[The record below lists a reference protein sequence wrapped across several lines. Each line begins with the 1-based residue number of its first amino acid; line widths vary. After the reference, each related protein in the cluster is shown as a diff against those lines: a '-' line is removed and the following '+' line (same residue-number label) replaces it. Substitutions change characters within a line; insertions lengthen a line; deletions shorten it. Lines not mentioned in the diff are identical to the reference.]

1 MGLSAKLNLAFVTV
15 ILAIVVSQA
24 GYLLAVDFF
33 ASRNDANKL
42 ITPVLEAIN
51 RELTASPGTLDTCK
65 QVAAA
70 IAADPAIGEAIS
82 KKDRQEL
89 ERLVKSIVNR
99 IGFAGYISILEG
111 NGLVSFSSDSPS
123 KFGYQINELNR
134 PAYSAAINGQF
145 VPGFGTMGV
154 TDTPCLFFMAPVKK
168 GNSILGVVS
177 ANWPIG
183 AEAALGLQKKLEL
196 SKDKLR
202 GFDLVI
208 IDLHRPNNGILGKT
222 PGLSS
227 VSSTYINSLSQ
238 NGRGAFKPEI
248 EADGRL
254 WKASIYN
261 TPGTD
266 PRSIQPVVGI
276 IASAPLTNNVPKIMI
291 VLGQVGIGAILGILL
306 AFLFSAGISKRFNS
320 SLQSMKRYL
329 KDIASSKANPAT
341 LENLDG
347 DWIELA
353 EMMSTAVVS
362 PKSNVQQLRIQ
373 LQDLQDQLNEKAQ
386 QLEAT
391 NAQLESINRKMLD
404 QTKRNTDV
412 SQKVAMSTHHTVLIQ
427 QKLNAILQSAAEGFL
442 ILDQFGNVLTVNP
455 IVVKWTGIPEDELFG
470 FYCFDLVQK
479 PGTARGASG
488 ANPHGSGDLIDE
500 FFPEGIIYHRFEN
513 QQVEVLMHLQPILG
527 ADQAIQGYV
536 LVLRDKSIH
545 SELIRM
551 KAEVVDMLTNA
562 IRLPLTASESK
573 WDALLNDK
581 LEGVPPSLIQLTVEL
596 HQTFKQ
602 LLGVVDSY
610 LLMYGGN
617 VPVEVIAREKIAIT
631 RLIGDCLEQ
640 TSKEARSRQI
650 MLDYKTIT
658 GLPPTAIN
666 KEMARDIILKI
677 LDKLITITTPGG
689 RIRAE
694 STVKGKEIRLIFS
707 SSGPALSQEE
717 IGELFTGFVEGKHAA
732 DSYRTRLDMY
742 LAKNNMERLG
752 GRMWAEADPAKG
764 TAIFLSLP
772 VQ

>member
-15 ILAIVVSQA
+15 ILAIVASQA

-42 ITPVLEAIN
+42 VTPVLEAVN
-51 RELTASPGTLDTCK
+51 RELTSSPGALDTCK
-65 QVAAA
+65 QLSAA
-70 IAADPAIGEAIS
+70 IAADPGIAEAVG
-82 KKDRQEL
+82 KKDRE
-89 ERLVKSIVNR
+89 ETAKLVKSLINR
-99 IGFAGYISILEG
+99 LGFAGYVSILEG
-111 NGLVSFSSDSPS
+111 NGIVFFSSDSPG

-134 PAYSAAINGQF
+134 PAYGAAINGQP

-154 TDTPCLFFMAPVKK
+154 TDTPCLFFMTPIRK
-168 GNSILGVVS
+168 GNSVLAVVS

-202 GFDLVI
+202 GFDLLV

-222 PGLSS
+222 PALNSI
-227 VSSTYINSLSQ
+227 SSTYVNALSQ
-238 NGRGAFKPEI
+238 NGRGALKAET

-254 WKASIYN
+254 WKSLVYS
-261 TPGTD
+261 TPGSD
-266 PRSIQPVVGI
+266 PKSTQPVVGI
-276 IASAPLTNNVPKIMI
+276 IASAPLTNNIPKIMI

-329 KDIASSKANPAT
+329 KDLASSKANPAT

-347 DWIELA
+347 DWLELA

-362 PKSNVQQLRIQ
+362 PKSNVQQLRVQ
-373 LQDLQDQLNEKAQ
+373 LEELQDQLNEKAQ

-391 NAQLESINRKMLD
+391 NTQLESVNRKMLA
-404 QTKRNTDV
+404 QTKQNTDV
-412 SQKVAMSTHHTVLIQ
+412 SQKAAISTHHTQLTQ
-427 QKLNAILQSAAEGFL
+427 QKLNTILQSAAEGFL
-442 ILDQFGNVLTVNP
+442 ILDQFGNVLTANP
-455 IVVKWTGIPEDELFG
+455 LIVKWTGIPEDELFG

-479 PGTARGASG
+479 PGSPRGSTS
-488 ANPHGSGDLIDE
+488 PHGSGDLIDE
-500 FFPEGIIYHRFEN
+500 FFPEGVIYHRFEN
-513 QQVEVLMHLQPILG
+513 QQVEVLIHLQPILG

-536 LVLRDKSIH
+536 LVLRDKSAH
-545 SELIRM
+545 NELLRM
-551 KAEVVDMLTNA
+551 KAEVTDMLANV
-562 IRLPLTASESK
+562 IRLPLTASEPK
-573 WDALLNDK
+573 WNALLNDK
-581 LEGVPPSLIQLTVEL
+581 LEGVPPSVIQLTVEL

-610 LLMYGGN
+610 LLMYGGT
-617 VPVEVIAREKIAIT
+617 VPVEVIPREKIAIT

-640 TSKEARSRQI
+640 TSREARTQQI

-666 KEMARDIILKI
+666 KEMARDIIIKI
-677 LDKLITITTPGG
+677 LDKLITITAAGG

-717 IGELFTGFVEGKHAA
+717 IAELFIGFIEGKHAA
-732 DSYRTRLDMY
+732 DSYRTRLDLY